1 MSLRLEILN
10 PQQLKINNVVLF
22 NISLISRRL
31 LVILQAKYR

>member
-1 MSLRLEILN
+1 MSLRLEMLN